1 MLWLSRGTE
10 RDATGHTPV
19 LRDPAERTMATK
31 NRDGVSIG
39 KFDVLATYTYAK
51 ALLAGADDSE
61 AEERGMVAAIM
72 GARARL
78 GYADSRHEDDQA
90 DKQAAERKKKTT
102 ITAGSFDRRV
112 PGKLGKYFDAT
123 FLPAIKRLVE
133 AGLSYE
139 DVKRLIR
146 IPATW
151 GAKIS
156 GEEFKRRALRKGQ
169 G

>member
-1 MLWLSRGTE
+1 
-10 RDATGHTPV
+10 
-19 LRDPAERTMATK
+19 MATK
-31 NRDGVSIG
+31 HGADVSIG

-51 ALLAGADDSE
+51 ALLGGADDSE
-61 AEERGMVAAIM
+61 AKERGMVAAIM

-78 GYADSRHEDDQA
+78 GYADSRHEDYQA
-90 DKQAAERKKKTT
+90 DKEAAERKKKTT
-102 ITAGSFDRRV
+102 ITAGSFDRQV
-112 PGKLGKYFDAT
+112 SGKLGKYFDAT

-156 GEEFKRRALRKGQ
+156 GEQFKRRAIRKG
-169 G
+169 

>member
-1 MLWLSRGTE
+1 
-10 RDATGHTPV
+10 
-19 LRDPAERTMATK
+19 MATK
-31 NRDGVSIG
+31 NVDGVSIG

-51 ALLAGADDSE
+51 ALLAGADDPE
-61 AEERGMVAAIM
+61 AKERGMVAAIM

-78 GYADSRHEDDQA
+78 GYAESRHEDYQA
-90 DKQAAERKKKTT
+90 DKKAAEKKKETT
-102 ITAGSFDRRV
+102 ITAGSFDRQV
-112 PGKLGKYFDAT
+112 SDKLGKYFDT
-123 FLPAIKRLVE
+123 TLLPAIKRLVE

-156 GEEFKRRALRKGQ
+156 GEEFKRRAIRKG
-169 G
+169 

>member
-1 MLWLSRGTE
+1 
-10 RDATGHTPV
+10 
-19 LRDPAERTMATK
+19 MATK
-31 NRDGVSIG
+31 NVDAVSIG

-61 AEERGMVAAIM
+61 AKERGMVAAIM

-78 GYADSRHEDDQA
+78 GYADSHHKDYQA
-90 DKQAAERKKKTT
+90 DKKAAEKKKRTT
-102 ITAGSFDRRV
+102 ITPRSFDRQV
-112 PGKLGKYFDAT
+112 SGKLGKYFDAT

-146 IPATW
+146 FPATW

-156 GEEFKRRALRKGQ
+156 GEEFERRAIRKL
-169 G
+169 

>member
-1 MLWLSRGTE
+1 
-10 RDATGHTPV
+10 
-19 LRDPAERTMATK
+19 MATK
-31 NRDGVSIG
+31 NVDGVSIG

-51 ALLAGADDSE
+51 ALLAGADDPE

-78 GYADSRHEDDQA
+78 GYAESRHEDYQA
-90 DKQAAERKKKTT
+90 EKEAAERKKKTT
-102 ITAGSFDRRV
+102 ITAGSFDRQV
-112 PGKLGKYFDAT
+112 SGKLGKYFDTT
-123 FLPAIKRLVE
+123 FLPAIRRLVE

-156 GEEFKRRALRKGQ
+156 GEEFKRRAIRKG
-169 G
+169 